1 MIEIMTRCEHER
13 HEPNYV
19 FKMAI
24 VSKWFYKIH
33 DVSHEMLALDIT

>member
-1 MIEIMTRCEHER
+1 MIEIMTHCEHER
-13 HEPNYV
+13 HEPKYV

-24 VSKWFYKIH
+24 MSKWSYKIH